1 MWSEGQWEASK
12 KTALDGADGHGDSM
26 TNSVQWGQVGEN
38 CIRWRGQ
45 KSGHRDCM
53 TESAQWSRFSKK
65 NLASNVLLFIFEY
78 FDITLFDCSRLCP
91 HWILSLS
98 KIPRLRK
105 HTHISLLK
113 FFCNLSDNQI
123 FHNILLQILS
133 HIASQIQM
141 PYISELE
148 FSRIFRSIFSS
159 TGAYPYSY
167 IGIYRAGVLR
177 LFLWGWM

>member
-1 MWSEGQWEASK
+1 MRGQDLIMWSEGQWEASK

-91 HWILSLS
+91 HCILYIWNIL
-98 KIPRLRK
+98 RLRK
-105 HTHISLLK
+105 YPHISLLS
-113 FFCNLSDNQI
+113 FPGNLFNNHIS
-123 FHNILLQILS
+123 HNTLLQIPS
-133 HIASQIQM
+133 HIASQIQI
-141 PYISELE
+141 PYISGL
-148 FSRIFRSIFSS
+148 
-159 TGAYPYSY
+159 
-167 IGIYRAGVLR
+167 
-177 LFLWGWM
+177 